1 MGRVRSGGSLCTRG
15 RLQGQCFGHY
25 LRPPTSAACFQQVA
39 ESLKRPLWTLARTG
53 RRGGRGRNPRQTVKT
68 VATEPIASPT
78 LEKKET
84 QIAESTSAAITKAVD
99 EVRQIVESLEQA
111 LQQMEEVL
119 RLAEMAERQKITDE
133 HEIESLRHA
142 LRRIQQPRSR
152 QPERPQPIN

>member
-1 MGRVRSGGSLCTRG
+1 MPWPEEQQAKSNRPTQPRNPPGGGQHRS
-15 RLQGQCFGHY
+15 
-25 LRPPTSAACFQQVA
+25 
-39 ESLKRPLWTLARTG
+39 
-53 RRGGRGRNPRQTVKT
+53 RRGGRGRNPRQTVKAA
-68 VATEPIASPT
+68 ATEQIASPS
-78 LEKKET
+78 LEKKEAQPT
-84 QIAESTSAAITKAVD
+84 ETAAAAISKAVD

-119 RLAEMAERQKITDE
+119 RLVEVVERQKITDE

>member
-1 MGRVRSGGSLCTRG
+1 
-15 RLQGQCFGHY
+15 
-25 LRPPTSAACFQQVA
+25 
-39 ESLKRPLWTLARTG
+39 
-53 RRGGRGRNPRQTVKT
+53 
-68 VATEPIASPT
+68 

-133 HEIESLRHA
+133 HEIESLRRA

-152 QPERPQPIN
+152 QPEQPPTD